1 MFSRKLEAPHT
12 QSKDKLHFCLLVFAF
27 SDAWR
32 ERDSRSSRIYFSS
45 PRKVLMTTLKGTS
58 YKRESHFHL
67 GAHRGDA
74 EPALCRLP
82 PLLGGRFA
90 ASAPRVRTAG
100 SVPAQEAP
108 RMRSLARDLRAPEAA
123 GRKGGSSRDCTPSRA
138 ETLRSARSSRKGWRC
153 TWCGRSRDAPSAGN
167 EEEGKGRKKSV
178 QVPKKK
184 ETMAKLRLTP
194 CG

>member
-32 ERDSRSSRIYFSS
+32 ERDSRSSRIYFLS
-45 PRKVLMTTLKGTS
+45 PGKVLMTTLRGTS
-58 YKRESHFHL
+58 YKTESHFHL

-74 EPALCRLP
+74 EPALCHLP
-82 PLLGGRFA
+82 TPVGRQ
-90 ASAPRVRTAG
+90 VRCVRPSSQGSRFCSCAG
-100 SVPAQEAP
+100 SAADALTRP
-108 RMRSLARDLRAPEAA
+108 DLRAPEAA
-123 GRKGGSSRDCTPSRA
+123 GRKGGSSRDCTRSRA
-138 ETLRSARSSRKGWRC
+138 ETFRSARSSRKGWRC

-167 EEEGKGRKKSV
+167 QEEGKGRKKSV
-178 QVPKKK
+178 QVPEKK